1 MINSAPASARP
12 MPMSCSG
19 PIRSMPRSADSRTTT
34 IGDNAMISA
43 IWIAVV
49 EMPAM

>member
-1 MINSAPASARP
+1 
-12 MPMSCSG
+12 MSCSG
-19 PIRSMPRSADSRTTT
+19 PIRSMPSRAESSSTT
-34 IGDNAMISA
+34 IGDSAMINA